1 MLELRKFGMGVDGR
15 LRNFNKNQNQGE
27 KVMDTEVKSIMIN
40 GIEYV
45 QKSEQKEMAVNMDG
59 LKYVICRTYSA
70 GVFAGYLKTR
80 NGQEVTLLQARRLW
94 YWDGA
99 ASLSQAA
106 EEGFSKP
113 ENCKFPQEVSEIL
126 LLQAIEILPT
136 TMKSQKSIKGI
147 KVWKQ

>member
-1 MLELRKFGMGVDGR
+1 MNVDC
-15 LRNFNKNQNQGE
+15 
-27 KVMDTEVKSIMIN
+27 KSILVN
-40 GIEYV
+40 GVEYV
-45 QKSEQKEMAVNMDG
+45 QKGTKSQPSETLNG

-70 GVFAGYLKTR
+70 GVFAGYLKER

-113 ENCKFPQEVSEIL
+113 ENCKFPQEISEVL

-136 TMKSQKSIKGI
+136 TMKAQESIKRI